1 MTARSATLALPRTP
15 DETLPDRLESVAVVV
30 PQNCAPFELGV
41 LCEVFGTDRS
51 EAGLPVYDFAVC
63 SSRSGPIDSRCGF
76 TIQVGNGLDRVATAD
91 LVAIPA
97 YHGGRPD
104 STFTDG
110 SAGLTAEEL
119 EAVREAHARGALVLS
134 VCSGA
139 FALAEAGLLDGR
151 WCTTHWRHTEELA
164 AAAPTALI
172 APDVLYV
179 VDDRVLT
186 SAGTAAGIDLC
197 LHIVREIQGSEVANA
212 IARRMVVPPHRDGG
226 QAQYIAQPL
235 PVHHDGSLAGL
246 LEWMTSNLEVE
257 LSVDELAARALMS
270 SRTFARRF
278 RAETGTTPHRWLI
291 RQRVLRAQH
300 LLESSD
306 EPIERVAQLSGF
318 GNAANLRHHFAQV
331 RGTTPVAFRRTFRR
345 AG

>member
-1 MTARSATLALPRTP
+1 
-15 DETLPDRLESVAVVV
+15 
-30 PQNCAPFELGV
+30 
-41 LCEVFGTDRS
+41 
-51 EAGLPVYDFAVC
+51 
-63 SSRSGPIDSRCGF
+63 
-76 TIQVGNGLDRVATAD
+76 VATAD

-104 STFTDG
+104 ASFTDSSG
-110 SAGLTAEEL
+110 GLTGEEL
-119 EAVREAHARGALVLS
+119 AAVSAAHARGALVLS

-139 FALAEAGLLDGR
+139 FALAQAGLLDGR
-151 WCTTHWRHTEELA
+151 WCTTHWQYTEELA

-172 APDVLYV
+172 SPDVLYV

-197 LHIVREIQGSEVANA
+197 LHLVREIQGSEVANA

-235 PVHHDGSLAGL
+235 PVSHDGSLAQL
-246 LEWMTSNLEVE
+246 LEWMSGHLEVE
-257 LSVDELAARALMS
+257 LTVDELAARALMS

-306 EPIERVAQLSGF
+306 QPIERVAQLSGF
-318 GNAANLRHHFAQV
+318 GNAANLRHHFGQV
-331 RGTTPVAFRRTFRR
+331 RGTTPMAFRRTFRT
-345 AG
+345 AS

>member
-1 MTARSATLALPRTP
+1 MITARVP
-15 DETLPDRLESVAVVV
+15 DPTLPDRLESVAVVV

-63 SSRSGPIDSRCGF
+63 SSRTGPIDSRCGF
-76 TIQVGNGLDRVATAD
+76 TLQVEHGLDRVATAD

-97 YHGGRPD
+97 YHGDRPD
-104 STFTDG
+104 SSFTDTA
-110 SAGLTAEEL
+110 AGLTPEEL
-119 EAVREAHARGALVLS
+119 DAVRAAHARGALVLS

-139 FALAEAGLLDGR
+139 SRWPRPACSTGG
-151 WCTTHWRHTEELA
+151 WCTTHWRHTDELA
-164 AAAPTALI
+164 AAHRRAVAPN
-172 APDVLYV
+172 VLYV

-197 LHIVREIQGSEVANA
+197 LHLVREIQGTRWPTRSPGGWSCRRTATA
-212 IARRMVVPPHRDGG
+212 ARR
-226 QAQYIAQPL
+226 
-235 PVHHDGSLAGL
+235 S
-246 LEWMTSNLEVE
+246 TSHCPCP
-257 LSVDELAARALMS
+257 SRATARWPTSGVDERPPRGRAHG
-270 SRTFARRF
+270 RRAG
-278 RAETGTTPHRWLI
+278 RPGLDVVADLRPPVPGRDRHHPHRWLV

-318 GNAANLRHHFAQV
+318 GNAANLRHHFALV
-331 RGTTPVAFRRTFRR
+331 RGTTPLAFRRTFRP
-345 AG
+345 AS